1 MILGYI
7 VSEKKLKDIDGFV
20 EQVTDIQMT
29 DPTKPILIVGWKKA
43 KADPRYKNVLEKQ
56 LDKNVYWT
64 FGKTESRADFEED
77 LKEFYYII
85 YNNILNNIS
94 YYYINIFKLK
104 YNSIKKIYNIILTSG
119 EVKNIYLSKDLL
131 YVPYDG
137 KVLGL
142 SLSVLEYCG
151 IPKDKVLGRIKSSG
165 IDVIEDNR
173 KFIFKLTKQLGNKKY
188 AVPYFV
194 SS

>member
-29 DPTKPILIVGWKKA
+29 NPTKPILIVGWKKA

-56 LDKNVYWT
+56 LDENVYWT

-85 YNNILNNIS
+85 YNNILNNIN
-94 YYYINIFKLK
+94 YYYINIYKLK
-104 YNSIKKIYNIILTSG
+104 YSSIKKIYNIILTSR
-119 EVKNIYLSKDLL
+119 EVKNIYLSKDVL
-131 YVPYDG
+131 YIPYKG

-142 SLSVLEYCG
+142 SLSILEYCG
-151 IPKDKVLGRIKSSG
+151 ISKDKVLSKIKSNG
-165 IDVIEDNR
+165 INIIEDNK
-173 KFIFKLTKQLGNKKY
+173 KFIFKLVKQLGNKKY